1 MKSVKIKPP
10 EEPLTHQVLYQNGAH
25 TPLGRLGLSGIVT
38 NGRGVTPVR
47 PLRVY
52 GSYAVMC
59 LLRGEGRYR
68 DISGQNIDLRAGDAV
83 LVFPELAHWYGP
95 RRGHPAW
102 DEFYITF
109 DGPVFDQWR
118 EAGLL
123 ETAHSV
129 LRPGPEALSDWA
141 SDVQRLLE
149 RRPVGVRERARQ
161 VADFATLLG
170 ELLRVGDSISVSAE
184 PSPLTTTPTA
194 WLGHAQQ
201 LLETD
206 VGRDLPLADVA
217 AAVNLSYETFRK
229 SFREATGTTPAH
241 YRAIRR
247 IEAAKALLH
256 YTPGITNREIA
267 ETLGFADEFHFS
279 RRFAQLT
286 GTTPRAFRRQIGN
299 DLRNTGAVK

>member
-1 MKSVKIKPP
+1 M
-10 EEPLTHQVLYQNGAH
+10 EEPLTHQFLYQNDAH
-25 TPLGRLGLSGIVT
+25 TPLGRLGLSGIIT

-68 DISGQNIDLRAGDAV
+68 DINGTTLDLWAGDAV

-118 EAGLL
+118 DAGLL
-123 ETAHSV
+123 ETAHPV
-129 LRPGPEALSDWA
+129 LRPGTVVLSAWA
-141 SDVQRLLE
+141 TDVQQLLE
-149 RRPVGVRERARQ
+149 RRPVDVRERARQ

-170 ELLRVGDSISVSAE
+170 ELLRVGESISVSAE
-184 PSPLTTTPTA
+184 PSYLYAPTA
-194 WLGHAQQ
+194 WLGYAQQ

-241 YRAIRR
+241 YRAVRR
-247 IEAAKALLH
+247 IEAAKALLR

-279 RRFAQLT
+279 RRFTQLT
-286 GTTPRAFRRQIGN
+286 GITPRLFRQQLSTT
-299 DLRNTGAVK
+299 LRNTEAVK